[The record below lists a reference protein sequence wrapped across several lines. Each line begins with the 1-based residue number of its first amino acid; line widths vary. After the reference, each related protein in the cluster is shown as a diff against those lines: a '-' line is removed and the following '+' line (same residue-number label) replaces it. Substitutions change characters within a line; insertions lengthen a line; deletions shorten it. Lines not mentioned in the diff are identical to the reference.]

1 METHLTADLRDRP
14 EGRRAAEVIRT
25 CVHCGFCNATC
36 PTFQVLGNEL
46 DGPRGRI
53 YLIKRALEGGE
64 VTRETQIH
72 LDRCLTCQ
80 ACETT
85 CPSGVRYHELLDIGR
100 ARVDARVR
108 RPLAER
114 MQRRALRFLFGSRR
128 LLKAILHLGNA
139 FRFLLPPNLRRRLL
153 APGRAEPWPVPR
165 HPRRMIALNGCV
177 QPVVSPGI
185 DRAAARLLDAA
196 GVSLTPA
203 PPGCC
208 GAMDYHLGDQAGGLA
223 LARQRIREWAHALD
237 EGAEA
242 VVITATG
249 CGAFVQ
255 DYGRLFADDAELAE
269 PARRIAAAAK
279 DIGRVLAAE
288 ELPLLRPPQWPPWP
302 QSQQSQ
308 RSEESP
314 AGAGRVAL
322 HCPCTLNHALG
333 EADTVREL
341 LAGQGVE
348 LAPVGESIACCGSA
362 GAYSLLQPALS
373 ERIRERKLADL
384 EAGEPAQIVTG
395 NIGCLHHLAA
405 GTDRPVRHWVELLAE
420 RLPGER

>member
-1 METHLTADLRDRP
+1 METHLLADLRDRP

-128 LLKAILHLGNA
+128 LLRGMLQLGHA
-139 FRFLLPPNLRRRLL
+139 LRFLLPPGLKGRLL
-153 APGRAEPWPVPR
+153 VPGRAEPWPAPR

-185 DRAAARLLDAA
+185 DRAAARLLDVA

-203 PPGCC
+203 PAGCC
-208 GAMDYHLGDQAGGLA
+208 GAMDYHLGDQAGGLE
-223 LARQRIREWAHALD
+223 LARQRIRDWARALD

-255 DYGRLFADDAELAE
+255 DYGRLFADDPELAG
-269 PARRIAAAAK
+269 PARRVTAAAK

-288 ELPLLRPPQWPPWP
+288 ELPPLQPEQ
-302 QSQQSQ
+302 
-308 RSEESP
+308 SP
-314 AGAGRVAL
+314 AGGGKVAL
-322 HCPCTLNHALG
+322 HCPCTLKNALG
-333 EADTVREL
+333 EADTVRDL
-341 LAGQGVE
+341 LAGQGVD

-384 EAGEPAQIVTG
+384 EAGEPAEIVTG

-420 RLPGER
+420 RLPTER